1 MSKLYKVGGCV
12 RDKILGIKTKYVKLC
27 DEDGNLVYNLTLP
40 NGDTVQY
47 TDPNLAMYVHSL
59 ERRLGVK

>member
-1 MSKLYKVGGCV
+1 MQFEENKLNEFLQCENT
-12 RDKILGIKTKYVKLC
+12 KTKYVKLC

-40 NGDTVQY
+40 NKDTVQY
-47 TDPNLAMYVHSL
+47 VDPNLAMYVHSL